1 MSKNVFKLVMAMF
14 ICLASPLSVGAVS
27 DKSLD
32 RLVELSGLEEQV
44 SQFPAVIKA
53 GVYQAIQ
60 EGEETSA
67 EEQLVLL
74 NSVDKAIVPSQ
85 MLKSIKESLAS
96 TLSEREVNDLL
107 FWYDSELA
115 KEITEAEK
123 RASTPEAFQ
132 GVINEAAALVQRA
145 DLIEYSRQLDLLLGM
160 TDKTVE
166 LQEKSSTAVY
176 LAMMTVMQPGEPVD
190 VSPLKQQLES
200 MRAQMR
206 ADTEQMVILSF
217 AYTYKSL
224 DKEKLE
230 KYKLF
235 LSTPSATK
243 FNKFVMNSMFGE
255 LEVAIANWAKE
266 LASLLQKD
274 IKSGA

>member
-115 KEITEAEK
+115 KEITEAEM

-132 GVINEAAALVQRA
+132 GVINEAATLVQRA